1 MFNCP
6 VCHEFNIKNQSC
18 HCKCGFLVIYF
29 RDHSI
34 AFFFRLKTFDRSD
47 RNVAYLLVY
56 YNTITFEFDSYSSNM
71 KGFERSKF
79 KDSDLDPFDARELY
93 DTVLNLA
100 IIENVLES

>member
-1 MFNCP
+1 
-6 VCHEFNIKNQSC
+6 
-18 HCKCGFLVIYF
+18 
-29 RDHSI
+29 
-34 AFFFRLKTFDRSD
+34 
-47 RNVAYLLVY
+47 
-56 YNTITFEFDSYSSNM
+56 M